1 MVLDLRGML
10 DNSTIYIYIYIWTN
24 VIEIV
29 REALFE
35 IEQYIP
41 AFLQLLHE
49 NEKRNIK
56 DKSVDDDGENM
67 RYLRDLPSPSRV

>member
-10 DNSTIYIYIYIWTN
+10 DNSTIYIYTCIWTN